1 MELKGKIKFFEEE
14 TEIIY
19 PEDFNLC
26 KKKISEMIGL
36 NEEEMLEKI
45 SLYYNDEDGDKVIIN
60 EKIDYDLF
68 INYLKENKKDLISLV
83 IELKEQSENLAN
95 KISKAILD
103 YKEKHS
109 EEINLIKKGLES
121 NEENMNKINNDEI
134 NNNVINNNEINNE
147 IIDNDKINIIKEEK
161 KDNMN
166 QINIYDILDY
176 DFDELNEIS
185 DEFKINNYNDNH
197 NKINDNEKNENDID
211 NIKLDNDLSKNI
223 NMENHHSITYQET
236 CKFCKANPLYDVF
249 YFCTK
254 CNYIMCSKC
263 EKEKGSLD
271 SHPLFKIQT
280 IKQYMN
286 SNIKLEKNIINH
298 FKEYKDVIKGV
309 FTSFTDIIQKKKNDN
324 KNNNENDNANDNKN
338 KNNYNKTNDLKNK
351 VGNNNNNIY
360 LKPNFNDRDNSNKD
374 ENNYK
379 ALAQELINNYKLD
392 GVSEEKLEEALKLTN
407 GDVNEALQSLFI

>member
-1 MELKGKIKFFEEE
+1 MELKGKIKFLED
-14 TEIIY
+14 EIEVIY

-45 SLYYNDEDGDKVIIN
+45 SVYYNDEDGDKVGIN
-60 EKIDYDLF
+60 EKGDYDLF
-68 INYLKENKKDLISLV
+68 INYLKENKKDLIPLV
-83 IELKEQSENLAN
+83 IELKEQSENLVN
-95 KISKAILD
+95 KIFKEILD

-109 EEINLIKKGLES
+109 EEINLIKKELES
-121 NEENMNKINNDEI
+121 NEENVNKINNDK
-134 NNNVINNNEINNE
+134 INNNEINNDKKDS
-147 IIDNDKINIIKEEK
+147 DNINIIKEEK

-166 QINIYDILDY
+166 KINNYDILDY

-185 DEFKINNYNDNH
+185 DENKINNYNDNH

-211 NIKLDNDLSKNI
+211 NIKIDNDLSKNI
-223 NMENHHSITYQET
+223 NMENHHSITYLET
-236 CKFCKANPLYDVF
+236 CKFCKAYPLYDVF

-280 IKQYMN
+280 REQYMN

-309 FTSFTDIIQKKKNDN
+309 FTSLTDIIQKKKNDN

-351 VGNNNNNIY
+351 VGNNNNNIN
-360 LKPNFNDRDNSNKD
+360 LKPNANDRDNSNKD

-407 GDVNEALQSLFI
+407 GDINEALQSLFI

>member
-1 MELKGKIKFFEEE
+1 MELKGKIKFFEDEI
-14 TEIIY
+14 EIIY

-26 KKKISEMIGL
+26 IKKISEMIGL

-45 SLYYNDEDGDKVIIN
+45 SVYYNDEDGDKVIIN

-68 INYLKENKKDLISLV
+68 INYLKEYKKNLIPLV
-83 IELKEQSENLAN
+83 IELKEQSENLVN
-95 KISKAILD
+95 KISKEILD

-109 EEINLIKKGLES
+109 EEINLIKKELES
-121 NEENMNKINNDEI
+121 NEENVNKINNDK
-134 NNNVINNNEINNE
+134 INNNEINNDKKDS
-147 IIDNDKINIIKEEK
+147 DNINIIKEEK

-166 QINIYDILDY
+166 KINNYDILDY

-185 DEFKINNYNDNH
+185 DENKINNYNDNH

-223 NMENHHSITYQET
+223 NMENHHSITYPET
-236 CKFCKANPLYDVF
+236 CKFCKAYPLYDVF

-280 IKQYMN
+280 LKQYMN

-298 FKEYKDVIKGV
+298 FKEYKDVLKGV
-309 FTSFTDIIQKKKNDN
+309 FTSFTDIVRGGKNDN

-338 KNNYNKTNDLKNK
+338 NYNKTSDLKNK
-351 VGNNNNNIY
+351 VDNNKNNIN
-360 LKPNFNDRDNSNKD
+360 LKPNANDRYNNNKD

-407 GDVNEALQSLFI
+407 GDINEALQSLFI

>member
-1 MELKGKIKFFEEE
+1 MDLKGKIKFFED
-14 TEIIY
+14 EIEVIY

-26 KKKISEMIGL
+26 IKKISEMIGL

-45 SLYYNDEDGDKVIIN
+45 SVYYNDEDGDKVIIN

-68 INYLKENKKDLISLV
+68 INYLKEYKKNLIPLV
-83 IELKEQSENLAN
+83 IELKEQSENLVN
-95 KISKAILD
+95 KISKEILD

-109 EEINLIKKGLES
+109 EEINLIKKELES
-121 NEENMNKINNDEI
+121 NEENVNKINNDK
-134 NNNVINNNEINNE
+134 INNNEINNDKKDS
-147 IIDNDKINIIKEEK
+147 DNINIIKEEK

-166 QINIYDILDY
+166 KINNYDILDY

-185 DEFKINNYNDNH
+185 DENKINNYNDNH

-223 NMENHHSITYQET
+223 NMENHHSIIYRET

-280 IKQYMN
+280 SKQYMN

-298 FKEYKDVIKGV
+298 FKECKDVIKGV
-309 FTSFTDIIQKKKNDN
+309 FTSFTDIIQK

-351 VGNNNNNIY
+351 VGNNNNNIN
-360 LKPNFNDRDNSNKD
+360 LKPNYNDNDNSNKD

-407 GDVNEALQSLFI
+407 GDINEALQSLFI

>member
-1 MELKGKIKFFEEE
+1 MELKGKIKFFEDEI
-14 TEIIY
+14 EIIY

-26 KKKISEMIGL
+26 IKKISEMIGL

-45 SLYYNDEDGDKVIIN
+45 SVYYNDEDGDKVIIN

-83 IELKEQSENLAN
+83 IELKEQSENLVN
-95 KISKAILD
+95 KISKEILD

-109 EEINLIKKGLES
+109 EEINIIKKELES
-121 NEENMNKINNDEI
+121 NEENVNKINNDK
-134 NNNVINNNEINNE
+134 INNNEINNDKKDS
-147 IIDNDKINIIKEEK
+147 DNINIIKEEK

-166 QINIYDILDY
+166 KINNYDILDY

-185 DEFKINNYNDNH
+185 DENKINNYNDNH

-223 NMENHHSITYQET
+223 NMENHHSIIYRET
-236 CKFCKANPLYDVF
+236 CKFCKAYPLYDVF

-280 IKQYMN
+280 REQYMN

-309 FTSFTDIIQKKKNDN
+309 FTSLTDIIQKKKNDN

-338 KNNYNKTNDLKNK
+338 NYNKTNDLKNK
-351 VGNNNNNIY
+351 VGNNNNNIN
-360 LKPNFNDRDNSNKD
+360 LKPNANDRDNSNKD

-407 GDVNEALQSLFI
+407 GDINEALQSLFI

>member
-1 MELKGKIKFFEEE
+1 M
-14 TEIIY
+14 
-19 PEDFNLC
+19 
-26 KKKISEMIGL
+26 
-36 NEEEMLEKI
+36 
-45 SLYYNDEDGDKVIIN
+45 
-60 EKIDYDLF
+60 F
-68 INYLKENKKDLISLV
+68 INYLKEYKKDLISLV

-109 EEINLIKKGLES
+109 EEINLIKKELES

-134 NNNVINNNEINNE
+134 DNNVINNNEINNE

-161 KDNMN
+161 KDNIN

-211 NIKLDNDLSKNI
+211 NIKLDNDVSKKI
-223 NMENHHSITYQET
+223 NVEKEHSITYPET
-236 CKFCKANPLYDVF
+236 CKFCNANPLYDVF

-263 EKEKGSLD
+263 EKKKGSLD

-280 IKQYMN
+280 RDQYMN
-286 SNIKLEKNIINH
+286 SDIKLEKNIINH
-298 FKEYKDVIKGV
+298 IKGYGDVIKGV
-309 FTSFTDIIQKKKNDN
+309 FTSFSDIIQKKKNDN
-324 KNNNENDNANDNKN
+324 KINNENDNTNTN
-338 KNNYNKTNDLKNK
+338 KNNYNKNIDSKNN
-351 VGNNNNNIY
+351 VNNNNNNNIY
-360 LKPNFNDRDNSNKD
+360 LKPNDNDRNNSIKD
-374 ENNYK
+374 DNNYK
-379 ALAQELINNYKLD
+379 ALAQELKFNYNLD
-392 GVSEEKLEEALKLTN
+392 NISDEKVEEALKLTN
-407 GDVNEALQSLFI
+407 GDINKALQSLFN

>member
-1 MELKGKIKFFEEE
+1 MELKGKIKFLED
-14 TEIIY
+14 EIEVIY

-45 SLYYNDEDGDKVIIN
+45 SVYYNDEDGDKVVIS
-60 EKIDYDLF
+60 EKEDYDLF

-109 EEINLIKKGLES
+109 EEINLIKKELES
-121 NEENMNKINNDEI
+121 NEENMNKINNDKI

-147 IIDNDKINIIKEEK
+147 IIDNDKINILNQEEK

-166 QINIYDILDY
+166 KINNYDILDY

-185 DEFKINNYNDNH
+185 DENKINNYNDNH

-223 NMENHHSITYQET
+223 NMENHHSIIYRET

-280 IKQYMN
+280 PKQYMN

-298 FKEYKDVIKGV
+298 IKGYGDVIKGV
-309 FTSFTDIIQKKKNDN
+309 FTSITDIIQKKNDN
-324 KNNNENDNANDNKN
+324 KNNGENDNTNDN
-338 KNNYNKTNDLKNK
+338 KNNYNKTSDLKNK
-351 VGNNNNNIY
+351 VDNNKNNIN
-360 LKPNFNDRDNSNKD
+360 LKPNANDRDNSNKD

-379 ALAQELINNYKLD
+379 TLAQELIYNYKLD

-407 GDVNEALQSLFI
+407 GDINEALQSLFI

>member
-1 MELKGKIKFFEEE
+1 MELKGKIKFLED
-14 TEIIY
+14 EIEVIY

-60 EKIDYDLF
+60 EKIDYDWF

-109 EEINLIKKGLES
+109 EEINLIKKELES
-121 NEENMNKINNDEI
+121 NEENVNKINNDK
-134 NNNVINNNEINNE
+134 INNNEINNDKKDS
-147 IIDNDKINIIKEEK
+147 DNINIIKEGK

-166 QINIYDILDY
+166 KINNYDILDY

-185 DEFKINNYNDNH
+185 NENKINNYNDNH

-223 NMENHHSITYQET
+223 NMENHHSIIYQET
-236 CKFCKANPLYDVF
+236 CKFCKAYPLYDVF

-280 IKQYMN
+280 RDQYMN
-286 SNIKLEKNIINH
+286 SDIKLEKNIINH
-298 FKEYKDVIKGV
+298 IKGYGDVIKGV
-309 FTSFTDIIQKKKNDN
+309 FTSITDIVRGGKNDN

-351 VGNNNNNIY
+351 VGNNNNNIN
-360 LKPNFNDRDNSNKD
+360 LKPNYNDNDNSIKD

-407 GDVNEALQSLFI
+407 GDINEALQSLFI